1 MLLLLIGIHMEESKA
16 WFTWIEFM
24 KRGRQIGGEG
34 HIVEFDETKIGKRKY
49 NVGRI
54 VDGQKWKPILSVF
67 L

>member
-1 MLLLLIGIHMEESKA
+1 
-16 WFTWIEFM
+16 M